1 MPDYK
6 NPIDGREYTDK
17 QHVETAL
24 YEYRSMYV
32 GKQYDVKGGDYL
44 GTVSQIYDNVHGN
57 EEQVYVLTN
66 NGKGTKQS
74 PVPYSASDTERAQVQ
89 DVTVM
94 MQGSQTKTHT
104 PKLLHDTVTD
114 WLPTDFVTA
123 AHRLGPVGAV
133 EHATPF
139 VYRHSQNIITQKSRE
154 VLDKADRDAS
164 NNIGDAV
171 GFFNKDV
178 GQAVTR
184 ELNSLNKNP
193 FNELRKDVLS
203 NSAGIFGGAVVT
215 GVTSTPIMLAA
226 GGLKLTQKF
235 PPAQFEDAAKHLKET
250 IRKYPNAKIDL
261 YGHSLGSMD
270 IQYALASLTEEEMRH
285 IGTVHIYNGPN
296 IYPLL
301 TKEQKA
307 RLDSAKY
314 KIFNHIDH
322 KDIVSLG
329 YSLSGSENAAGIV
342 RHIKTIGKSID
353 DQHMMKGYIYDKNK
367 NFVLMDGTGKITIKD
382 TIKVNMI
389 PYQNMKKYLSKGGF
403 SGNEKIY
410 LDSVQAQAIAQ
421 NLVNVAKL
429 GYETL
434 QQARDQVVGEAEILA
449 DELHKVPWG
458 FSLSPDEVVAAYQA
472 GGVDYQSLVLSL
484 QEHFDSRLSKVQA
497 LQTTFTDLIEQL
509 NAGIQ
514 QLLDKDQVLAG
525 DFEQWNQVKQ

>member
-6 NPIDGREYTDK
+6 NPIDGSEYRDK

-32 GKQYDVKGGDYL
+32 GKQYDVKRGDYL

-184 ELNSLNKNP
+184 
-193 FNELRKDVLS
+193 
-203 NSAGIFGGAVVT
+203 GA
-215 GVTSTPIMLAA
+215 
-226 GGLKLTQKF
+226 
-235 PPAQFEDAAKHLKET
+235 
-250 IRKYPNAKIDL
+250 
-261 YGHSLGSMD
+261 
-270 IQYALASLTEEEMRH
+270 
-285 IGTVHIYNGPN
+285 
-296 IYPLL
+296 
-301 TKEQKA
+301 
-307 RLDSAKY
+307 
-314 KIFNHIDH
+314 
-322 KDIVSLG
+322 
-329 YSLSGSENAAGIV
+329 
-342 RHIKTIGKSID
+342 
-353 DQHMMKGYIYDKNK
+353 
-367 NFVLMDGTGKITIKD
+367 
-382 TIKVNMI
+382 
-389 PYQNMKKYLSKGGF
+389 
-403 SGNEKIY
+403 
-410 LDSVQAQAIAQ
+410 
-421 NLVNVAKL
+421 
-429 GYETL
+429 
-434 QQARDQVVGEAEILA
+434 
-449 DELHKVPWG
+449 
-458 FSLSPDEVVAAYQA
+458 
-472 GGVDYQSLVLSL
+472 
-484 QEHFDSRLSKVQA
+484 
-497 LQTTFTDLIEQL
+497 
-509 NAGIQ
+509 
-514 QLLDKDQVLAG
+514 
-525 DFEQWNQVKQ
+525 